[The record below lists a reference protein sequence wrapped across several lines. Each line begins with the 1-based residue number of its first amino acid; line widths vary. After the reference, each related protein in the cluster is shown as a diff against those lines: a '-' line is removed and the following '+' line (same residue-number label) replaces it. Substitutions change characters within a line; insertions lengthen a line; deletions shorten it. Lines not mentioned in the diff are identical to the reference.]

1 MARPLRI
8 EYPGA
13 FYHVMNRGLER
24 RKIYQ
29 DPKEY
34 EKFLRVLLKAERKYA
49 VVLHAYCLMPNHYHL
64 LLETPNGRLNQAMRH
79 LDGVYTQYFNRKN
92 KRVGPLLQGRY
103 KAVLVDAESYL
114 LEVSRYIHMNPV
126 EAGLIERPERY
137 PRSSM
142 GVYTRKRVPEEWL
155 TTQWLLSRVSAN
167 EMQARRKLFS
177 FTVARSAKEWDPFK
191 AALGGY
197 LLGSEKFIQ
206 KVKGEKVPL
215 RREGSISRLRE
226 VQKHQDVEGLRARIA
241 RITKDERLA
250 ERLLAYHLRKNTPM
264 RLREIGEVTGG
275 AGIHAVCKKVFRFEK
290 EAQERKDYRDAIRE
304 LEKTVN
310 V

>member
-34 EKFLRVLLKAERKYA
+34 DKFLRILLKAERKYGI
-49 VVLHAYCLMPNHYHL
+49 VLHAYCLMPNHYHL
-64 LLETPNGRLNQAMRH
+64 LLETPNGQLNQAMRH

-92 KRVGPLLQGRY
+92 RRVGPLLQGRY
-103 KAVLVDAESYL
+103 KAVLVDADSYL

-167 EMQARRKLFS
+167 EKEARRKLYS
-177 FTVARSAKEWDPFK
+177 FTVARIATEWDPFK
-191 AALGGY
+191 EALGGY
-197 LLGSEKFIQ
+197 LLGTEEFIR

-215 RREGSISRLRE
+215 GRDGSISRLRE
-226 VQKHQDVEGLRARIA
+226 VQKHQDLGGLRARIA
-241 RITKDERLA
+241 RITKDGWLA

-264 RLREIGEVTGG
+264 RLREIGEVLGG
-275 AGIHAVCKKVFRFEK
+275 IGIHAVCKKVSRFEK
-290 EAQERKDYRDAIRE
+290 EAQGRKDYGAAIRE
-304 LEKTVN
+304 LEKALN